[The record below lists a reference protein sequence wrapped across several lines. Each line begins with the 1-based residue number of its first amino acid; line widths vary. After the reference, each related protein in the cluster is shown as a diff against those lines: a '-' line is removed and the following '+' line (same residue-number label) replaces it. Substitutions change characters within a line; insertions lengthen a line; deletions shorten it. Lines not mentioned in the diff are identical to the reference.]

1 MNPRVITKRLLEI
14 TQILF
19 QNNAITVDEKNEITS
34 LIQKSILD
42 HSTAE
47 LHAML
52 VSLEKRVVLFK
63 DYLQEAITL
72 TK

>member
-42 HSTAE
+42 HSTTE